1 MYALPKS
8 DTIKISLY
16 KPWIDMTT
24 VTLSSKFQVVVPR
37 EVRERMN
44 LKPGQKLSMLAYNG
58 HIRLAPILPPGAYRG
73 IFKGIDTSIPEEPD
87 RTFD

>member
-1 MYALPKS
+1 
-8 DTIKISLY
+8 
-16 KPWIDMTT
+16 MTT

-44 LKPGQKLSMLAYNG
+44 LKPGQKLSVLAYNG
-58 HIRLAPILPPGAYRG
+58 QIRLAPILPPASYRG
-73 IFKGIDTSIPEEPD
+73 IFKGIDTNIPEEPD